1 MKINKIKKKKKK
13 KRRRR
18 RRRRKRK
25 RKRKKNT
32 VQSIQRFQNLSESKR
47 RSVLVIERYYR

>member
-1 MKINKIKKKKKK
+1 MQKKKKKK